1 MRVLAYLYADAR
13 ASFMWAVI
21 TGTLSGVCAAGLAWV
36 VGNEVN
42 RASVGATSAWWFVSL
57 GLATLLMRT
66 VSAFAL
72 MNLVQAAVFRL
83 RVGLSHQLL
92 ATPFQ
97 QLQNMGAPKLL
108 AILTGD
114 VTQLVGA
121 FQLVPITFG
130 NAVVVFTCLTYLAW
144 LSWPLFMMIALILLV
159 GVLAFRKLEQKPAAL
174 MADARETTDTLFH
187 NFRGLIEGS
196 KELQLNAQ
204 RGAQFVDEVIATGAR
219 DNQTL
224 HLAALRGYTWADN
237 LGTLMFY
244 VCFGLLLFVA
254 PHWAELER
262 EVVVKFTVTLLFL
275 VGPIAQ
281 VISSLPTLRS
291 AEVSFQKI
299 QQLQASFGTQDLRP
313 LPNDPFVSQQT
324 LRLQLCGVCH
334 QHIHVDDDQKFTLGP
349 LDLSIHAGELLFIVG
364 GNGSGKTTLAMLLL
378 GFYAPEGGELRLN
391 GQAVTTA
398 NLAHYR
404 RYFSAVF
411 SDFHLFEQLLEGQ
424 GSEAYDEQAT
434 RYVQA
439 LGLEKKVRVVQGKF
453 STVQLSSGQR
463 KRLALI
469 SAYLEDRPII
479 LFDEWAADQDPVF
492 KKFFY
497 TELLPDL
504 KRKGKTVIVITH
516 DDAYFAQ
523 ADRVIKLG
531 EGVIQT
537 AQSTPNRITERA
549 IP

>member
-1 MRVLAYLYADAR
+1 MSVLTYLYAHAR
-13 ASFMWAVI
+13 ASFTWAVI
-21 TGTLSGVCAAGLAWV
+21 SGTLSGVCGAGLAWV

-42 RASVGATSAWWFVSL
+42 RGSVGATSAFWFAGL
-57 GLATLLMRT
+57 GVATLLMRT
-66 VSAFAL
+66 WSAFAL
-72 MNLVQAAVFRL
+72 MDLVQAAVLRL

-92 ATPFQ
+92 ATPFK

-130 NAVVVFTCLTYLAW
+130 NAVIIFTCLAYLAW
-144 LSWPLFMMIALILLV
+144 LSWPLFMVIVLTLLV
-159 GVLAFRKLEQKPAAL
+159 GVLAFRRLEQKPAAL
-174 MADARETTDTLFH
+174 MAEVRETTDTLFN
-187 NFRGLIEGS
+187 NFRGLTEGT

-204 RGAQFVDEVIATGAR
+204 RGAQFVDEVIAAGAR
-219 DNQTL
+219 DHQALQLT
-224 HLAALRGYTWADN
+224 ALRGYTWADN
-237 LGTLMFY
+237 IGTLMFY
-244 VCFGLLLFVA
+244 VGFGLLLFVA
-254 PHWAELER
+254 PHWAEFER
-262 EVVVKFTVTLLFL
+262 EVIVKFTVTLLFL

-281 VISSLPTLRS
+281 VISALPTLRS

-299 QQLQASFGTQDLRP
+299 QQLQASFGAQDLRP
-313 LPNDPFVSQQT
+313 LPNDPFVSQQK
-324 LRLQLCGVCH
+324 LHLQLSGVCH
-334 QHIHVDDDQKFTLGP
+334 QHIHADDDQKFMLGP
-349 LDLSIHAGELLFIVG
+349 LDLSIDAGELLFIVG

-378 GFYAPEGGELRLN
+378 GFYAPERGELRLN
-391 GQAVTTA
+391 GQTVTPV

-424 GSEAYDEQAT
+424 GGQTGDEQAT
-434 RYVQA
+434 RHLQA
-439 LGLEKKVRVVQGKF
+439 LGLAKKVRVVQGKF
-453 STVQLSSGQR
+453 STVRLSTGQR

-504 KRKGKTVIVITH
+504 KKKGKTIIVITH
-516 DDAYFAQ
+516 DDAYFSL
-523 ADRVIKLG
+523 ADRVVKLVD
-531 EGVIQT
+531 GVIQRHQPHT
-537 AQSTPNRITERA
+537 LERTTS
-549 IP
+549 